1 MLIVQKVH
9 CSGPLQAVYASLH
22 ILRRDLLP
30 AFYFYCLLF
39 FHLWPVIRELK
50 FPLAKILL
58 LHVLIE
64 KSIYCFNIAGYWLYL
79 LSSFLSNFL
88 ICTLASN
95 NGQNIFYENK
105 FCESKNLL
113 KARWLLL
120 WVMVIKEITIFYLVT
135 YYILWKQCPPND
147 WQMR

>member
-1 MLIVQKVH
+1 MRYYSPKTNEHSILFSKPISAWKLSNICSTKSRSFTLNALPTPTSVTLRQILLIVQKVH

-39 FHLWPVIRELK
+39 FHLWPEIRELK

-64 KSIYCFNIAGYWLYL
+64 KSIYCFNIAGY
-79 LSSFLSNFL
+79 
-88 ICTLASN
+88 
-95 NGQNIFYENK
+95 
-105 FCESKNLL
+105 
-113 KARWLLL
+113 
-120 WVMVIKEITIFYLVT
+120 
-135 YYILWKQCPPND
+135 
-147 WQMR
+147 